1 MPGPEFDLLSRQSRE
16 ALVDERFRVAAQSDR
31 MGIRLEG
38 VPLSLASPLE
48 MISEGV
54 ATGTL
59 QLPPEGLP
67 ILLLADRQTVGGY
80 PRIATVASIDIPI
93 AAQLRPGDTIRFELI
108 PLETGQ
114 QLYLRQQQE
123 LTRLK
128 RSISL
133 MAHQHC

>member
-1 MPGPEFDLLSRQSRE
+1 
-16 ALVDERFRVAAQSDR
+16 

-80 PRIATVASIDIPI
+80 PRIATVASVDIPI
-93 AAQLRPGDTIRFELI
+93 AAQFRPGDTIRFELI
-108 PLETGQ
+108 SLETGQ
-114 QLYLRQQQE
+114 QLYLGLQQE

-133 MAHQHC
+133 MVP